1 MREKCQE
8 HIVAIKVEVQ
18 KWSNS
23 NRDARQGRIRE
34 NYLRGKMNRAGYRL
48 NMRERKMGM
57 LKITLRFLASTTGW
71 MIMAEE
77 NNVAVD
83 DRRWL

>member
-1 MREKCQE
+1 M
-8 HIVAIKVEVQ
+8 
-18 KWSNS
+18 
-23 NRDARQGRIRE
+23 GE

-57 LKITLRFLASTTGW
+57 LKITLRFLDSTTGW
-71 MIMAEE
+71 MIMAVE
-77 NNVAVD
+77 NNVVVD